1 MNCHTKYINYIKC
14 NNVRKLYFSNILCS
28 CSFGLKN
35 RKNVKNGDENKF
47 VISSPFFLFKGGV
60 K

>member
-14 NNVRKLYFSNILCS
+14 NNVRKSYFSNIICS

-35 RKNVKNGDENKF
+35 RKNVKNGDEN
-47 VISSPFFLFKGGV
+47 
-60 K
+60 